1 MSPNFWFTS
10 VTYKRLPLGFQ
21 KLIFVVVVV
30 VVVVVV
36 DPYLTYIGSA
46 RML

>member
-30 VVVVVV
+30 VVVVV
-36 DPYLTYIGSA
+36 DPYLIYIGSA